1 MPIKTLAIV
10 PEFLCVSRYNAQTFC
25 CDRFMESRHYTLEKT
40 QFGQVGRFQA
50 MASPCEVLIDSTDEK
65 LGQAIIKAVHGEAK
79 RIEQKFSRYL
89 SDNFMHTLNNS
100 AGKVLTLDDESALL
114 MDFAFEC
121 YELSD
126 GLFDVTS
133 GILRAAWK
141 FDGSQN
147 VPSQNQI
154 NKLLPFIGLDKISW
168 QRPDFCLP
176 ENMEMDFGGIGKE
189 YAVDRCLQKAIQSMA
204 EVSSKRVPVLLNF
217 GGDLICNG
225 PRIMGKPWQVGIE
238 SVGGGGSAVVSLHKG
253 ALATSGDARRFL
265 LKDGIRYSHILN
277 PKTGQSITS
286 APRSVTVAAHTC
298 VEAGLLS
305 TLAMLQGSGARHFLE
320 EQEVSHWVQD

>member
-1 MPIKTLAIV
+1 MD
-10 PEFLCVSRYNAQTFC
+10 N
-25 CDRFMESRHYTLEKT
+25 RHYTLEKT
-40 QFGQVGRFQA
+40 PFGQVGRFQA
-50 MASPCEVLIDSTDEK
+50 MASPCEVLMDSSDEK
-65 LGQAIIKAVHGEAK
+65 LGQAIIKAVYTEAK

-89 SDNFMHTLNNS
+89 DNNFMFTLNNS
-100 AGKVLTLDDESALL
+100 AGKSLILDDESTLL
-114 MDFAFEC
+114 MDFAFQC

-133 GILRAAWK
+133 GILRSVWK

-147 VPSQNQI
+147 IPSQEQI
-154 NKLLPFIGLDKISW
+154 NKLLPFIGLDKTSW
-168 QRPDFCLP
+168 HSPEFCLP

-189 YAVDRCLQKAIQSMA
+189 YAVDRCLQKAMESMV
-204 EVSSKRVPVLLNF
+204 EISPKRVPILLNF

-225 PRIMGKPWQVGIE
+225 PRMAGKPWQVGIE
-238 SVGGGGSAVVSLHKG
+238 SVGGGGAAVVSLHIG

-286 APRSVTVAAHTC
+286 APRSVTVAAQTC

-305 TLAMLQGSGARHFLE
+305 TLAMLQGGEASGFLE
-320 EQEVSHWVQD
+320 EQDVSHWIQD